1 MKQGELLRPVAALG
15 KAVQK
20 GTSAAHV
27 DVWALAAYGID
38 GSRGQSRNGK
48 KNSCD
53 YDKELRTNCR
63 ITRILSV
70 WSARSDRTKS
80 DSTT

>member
-20 GTSAAHV
+20 GTSAARV

-38 GSRGQSRNGK
+38 G
-48 KNSCD
+48 
-53 YDKELRTNCR
+53 
-63 ITRILSV
+63 
-70 WSARSDRTKS
+70 
-80 DSTT
+80 